1 MSKRIFIILFG
12 ILLAVFQPA
21 DARLI
26 GIHSHNDYN
35 RKSPF
40 FDAYKAHAASIEADV
55 FLVDGELY
63 VAHDREDI
71 RSWRTL
77 RNLYLDPI
85 RQLFRANGGAGYAD
99 GSTYQLIVDLKDGRE
114 SLLALQRMIE
124 EEYAEC
130 FDTEHNP
137 RAITLTVSGDLIP
150 AEHFADYPDFIKH
163 DGRVGRTYT
172 QQQLKHVSV
181 ISQDLRKF
189 FSWDGECD
197 LTKAEID
204 SLRTAARDV
213 HRMGKKIRFWAM
225 PDSPKAWQLAKHL
238 RLDFINTDNPAKV
251 RKYLKRR

>member
-12 ILLAVFQPA
+12 ILLAVFHPA

-85 RQLFRANGGAGYAD
+85 RQLFRANGIR
-99 GSTYQLIVDLKDGRE
+99 SI
-114 SLLALQRMIE
+114 
-124 EEYAEC
+124 
-130 FDTEHNP
+130 
-137 RAITLTVSGDLIP
+137 IP
-150 AEHFADYPDFIKH
+150 VP
-163 DGRVGRTYT
+163 
-172 QQQLKHVSV
+172 
-181 ISQDLRKF
+181 
-189 FSWDGECD
+189 
-197 LTKAEID
+197 
-204 SLRTAARDV
+204 
-213 HRMGKKIRFWAM
+213 
-225 PDSPKAWQLAKHL
+225 
-238 RLDFINTDNPAKV
+238 
-251 RKYLKRR
+251 